1 MSYKLSMGYFRK
13 WGKSMEKNQQ
23 VLVNDGFF
31 HDIYLCLCA
40 KHELKA
46 GQMLGTSVRSHYM
59 LYYTLSGR
67 GSVCHGKTAYPLT
80 VNKGLF
86 VLPNTPVNGQ
96 AAEGEGWNCL
106 QIGFSGQKVERFF
119 AAMKGDFLEKP
130 FMCTQNQKLEALANQ
145 ILALPKGTLEQV
157 LYREFL
163 LYSFFSVLMQEDVFG
178 QNFGGRKEK
187 NPYVAEAL
195 CYISDHFAEPMLVG
209 KAASHLGISRNY
221 FFLLFKQSMGCSP
234 LDYIIRFRLERAAE
248 LLKQTE
254 YSVDVIAASCGYQEP
269 AVFSR
274 AFKKKY
280 GKSPSQYRKEVL

>member
-1 MSYKLSMGYFRK
+1 
-13 WGKSMEKNQQ
+13 
-23 VLVNDGFF
+23 
-31 HDIYLCLCA
+31 
-40 KHELKA
+40 
-46 GQMLGTSVRSHYM
+46 
-59 LYYTLSGR
+59 
-67 GSVCHGKTAYPLT
+67 
-80 VNKGLF
+80 
-86 VLPNTPVNGQ
+86 
-96 AAEGEGWNCL
+96 
-106 QIGFSGQKVERFF
+106 
-119 AAMKGDFLEKP
+119 
-130 FMCTQNQKLEALANQ
+130 MCTQNQKLEALANQ

-221 FFLLFKQSMGCSP
+221 FFLLFKQSIGCSP